1 MTTTSKETASS
12 STSRKS

>member
-1 MTTTSKETASS
+1 MTTTSKETPSS